1 MFMCLQL
8 MKIYL
13 TYHIN
18 PNSAAIAIARV
29 KHDGSGVELQGL
41 FLTVYC
47 TARFEIP
54 EKFLPVVG
62 PEYSNDCRIYVA
74 SMSHLRLLN

>member
-1 MFMCLQL
+1 MITVMFMCLQL

-13 TYHIN
+13 TYHID

-47 TARFEIP
+47 TAHYRSLALET
-54 EKFLPVVG
+54 VH
-62 PEYSNDCRIYVA
+62 CR
-74 SMSHLRLLN
+74 S